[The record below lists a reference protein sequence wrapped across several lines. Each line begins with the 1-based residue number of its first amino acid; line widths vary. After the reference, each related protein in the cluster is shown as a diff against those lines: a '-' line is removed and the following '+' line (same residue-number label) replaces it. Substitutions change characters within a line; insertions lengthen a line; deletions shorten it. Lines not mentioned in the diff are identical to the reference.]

1 MERNSNFCES
11 RDETTKSGKILSHWF
26 DILLTKQRIKMR
38 KESEKEREMESKS
51 EWAVRPKKILPFHIQ
66 LRRFYVGIRLIS
78 SILCVF
84 LHRSV
89 FCSLFVC
96 MLLSVVS
103 EPLKAAYA
111 TWVFGF
117 PYTHKYTFALLLSFI
132 RPFVFWFAFFS
143 RLSSCVWKSVWM
155 CRLCYCFF
163 LLLRFLFLT
172 VFLFV
177 SVFRFPFSRSPKSKN
192 CCCRFVSYLILF
204 CIVSYRKSTEN
215 MCV

>member
-26 DILLTKQRIKMR
+26 DVLLTKQRIKMR

-51 EWAVRPKKILPFHIQ
+51 EWAVRPKKILLFHIQ

-143 RLSSCVWKSVWM
+143 CLSSCVWKSVWM

-163 LLLRFLFLT
+163 FCFFAFSFFLCSYSSPFSVSHFHAHQNRKIVVAVSFLIW
-172 VFLFV
+172 FYFV
-177 SVFRFPFSRSPKSKN
+177 S
-192 CCCRFVSYLILF
+192 
-204 CIVSYRKSTEN
+204 
-215 MCV
+215 

>member
-26 DILLTKQRIKMR
+26 DVLLTKQRIKMR

-51 EWAVRPKKILPFHIQ
+51 EWAVRPKKDI
-66 LRRFYVGIRLIS
+66 
-78 SILCVF
+78 
-84 LHRSV
+84 
-89 FCSLFVC
+89 
-96 MLLSVVS
+96 
-103 EPLKAAYA
+103 A
-111 TWVFGF
+111 F
-117 PYTHKYTFALLLSFI
+117 PYTAPSILRRHSSYFINFMCVFTSFGVLLTLCVYVIVGGVWTAQSCVCHMGLWFSIYTQIHI
-132 RPFVFWFAFFS
+132 RSPSLIHPAVCFLVRIFFS
-143 RLSSCVWKSVWM
+143 PFIMCVEECVNVSLM
-155 CRLCYCFF
+155 LLFF
-163 LLLRFLFLT
+163 FLLRFLFLS